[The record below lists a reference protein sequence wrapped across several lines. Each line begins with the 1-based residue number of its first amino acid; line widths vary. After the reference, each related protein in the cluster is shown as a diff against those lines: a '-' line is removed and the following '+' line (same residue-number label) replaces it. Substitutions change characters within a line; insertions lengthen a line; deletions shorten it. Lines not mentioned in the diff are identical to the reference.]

1 MSTII
6 DRSRS
11 PAGNKGNKTDEDFK
25 ASIWADFETK
35 LDAKNEVV
43 FKNFKDEVKT
53 VVGSLVTREIER
65 IEVTMASNQKSN
77 EANMASLEKKVD
89 DKFVSLEN
97 TLLKAIN
104 DNKAPAAPAS
114 GSLPSS
120 PPAAG
125 GKGAPAFSVKA
136 AASRYDARPFGGM
149 VAPTPPWVDD
159 VTTPHFN
166 RAADATK

>member
-1 MSTII
+1 MSII

-11 PAGNKGNKTDEDFK
+11 PIGNKGGNKTDEDFK

-77 EANMASLEKKVD
+77 EANMASLEKMMTSLCHWRIPFSKQLLTTRPLLLPQPQ
-89 DKFVSLEN
+89 VS
-97 TLLKAIN
+97 
-104 DNKAPAAPAS
+104 
-114 GSLPSS
+114 
-120 PPAAG
+120 
-125 GKGAPAFSVKA
+125 FSVKDA
-136 AASRYDARPFGGM
+136 TARFDARPSGGM

-159 VTTPHFN
+159 VTTQHFN
-166 RAADATK
+166 RAADATRNILQYP